1 MAKHI
6 SELLDEILIN
16 LPKPT
21 EEKNFLLIM

>member
-6 SELLDEILIN
+6 SEILDEILIN

-21 EEKNFLLIM
+21 EEKNFFTKP

>member
-6 SELLDEILIN
+6 SEILDEILIN

-21 EEKNFLLIM
+21 EEKNFFVIM